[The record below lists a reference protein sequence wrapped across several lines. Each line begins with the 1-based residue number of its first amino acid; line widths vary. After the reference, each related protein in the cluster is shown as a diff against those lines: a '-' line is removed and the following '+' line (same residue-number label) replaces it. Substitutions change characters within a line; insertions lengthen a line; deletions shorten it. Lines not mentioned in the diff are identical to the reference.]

1 MKAILLL
8 RVIHAIKGKQ
18 TVSSVSIKKE
28 SSMKIGFMSL
38 FFTVLAGCATGPYT
52 PIRESSLKG
61 EKVIYFEQVDRV
73 PKDVLMLLCEKKDDG
88 TMSARVI
95 PWLEFIPMIEKLAD
109 VAPEIVASYSE
120 ERMANA
126 MITRRMLFRGY
137 GGTNDLVEI
146 ERIIKT
152 MGGNIENWSMKK

>member
-1 MKAILLL
+1 
-8 RVIHAIKGKQ
+8 
-18 TVSSVSIKKE
+18 
-28 SSMKIGFMSL
+28 MKIGFMSL
-38 FFTVLAGCATGPYT
+38 FFMFVAGCATGPYT
-52 PIRESSLKG
+52 PIRTSSLKG

-95 PWLEFIPMIEKLAD
+95 PWLELIPMIEKLSD
-109 VAPEIVASYSE
+109 VAPEIVASYGK
-120 ERMANA
+120 ERMENA

-137 GGTNDLVEI
+137 DGTNDLVEI

-152 MGGNIENWSMKK
+152 MGGNIENWSVKKDKP